1 MQNAGEE
8 MLAGTAGIYKSSS
21 VHDGP
26 IPPVNITEQ
35 AWKYVNAMRGS
46 QDPKGWLGPTDN
58 PKDGNTYG
66 NHYIYIYLLVFT
78 GESAREH

>member
-1 MQNAGEE
+1 

-58 PKDGNTYG
+58 PKDGNTY
-66 NHYIYIYLLVFT
+66 VP
-78 GESAREH
+78 SPVPARAHAVPQARGLGLRAI